1 MMSAKWT
8 WAAIGYMTVFGW
20 CVGLLIYQLGGLI
33 TGEVPFGIFTVIAFA
48 LLPGLLYLLFR
59 PCREN
64 GRDVSLSSRS
74 PANA

>member
-1 MMSAKWT
+1 M
-8 WAAIGYMTVFGW
+8 IVR
-20 CVGLLIYQLGGLI
+20 QLGGLI

-48 LLPGLLYLLFR
+48 LLAGLLYLLFR